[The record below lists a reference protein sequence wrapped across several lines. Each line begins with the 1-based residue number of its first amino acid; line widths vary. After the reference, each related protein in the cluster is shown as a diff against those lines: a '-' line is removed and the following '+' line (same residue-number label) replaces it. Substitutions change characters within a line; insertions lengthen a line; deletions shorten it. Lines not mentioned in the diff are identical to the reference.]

1 PHIAPMDIPLHQRIR
16 DFESRI
22 RRWKQVRFGPS
33 STHVFASRRSS
44 SIEPRSSAVP
54 RLNVGA
60 PLPPRTSPL
69 PRRAMANGQIPR
81 RPLPELPTPI
91 SSVSSPSPSS
101 NDEALDRRVAEI
113 KSQSGRIVIMNVVYQ
128 ASKDN
133 LKRIGELGSGTCGV
147 VYKAR
152 FDLTGTI
159 MAVKQMAM
167 TSVAEERRRVV
178 MDLDVVLRSH
188 DCPHIVRCYGC
199 FISDY
204 EVHICMELMATCLD
218 KLSKRVQDGFPEDI
232 LGKMAVSI
240 IKALDYL
247 KVHQNI
253 IHRDVK
259 PSNILLD
266 LNGTVKLCDFGIAG
280 RLVDSL
286 VRTHTAGCSAY
297 MSPERLD
304 PTHNY
309 DIRADIWSVGI
320 SLVELARGENPYHG
334 CSTEFEM
341 LSRIVSESPPR
352 LTIEEGFSS
361 AFCDFVSLC
370 LTKEV
375 ERRPKYRELLMHE
388 WIVRYENA
396 NVDVAGWY
404 QVVVQNSSN

>member
-1 PHIAPMDIPLHQRIR
+1 MKLNA

-44 SIEPRSSAVP
+44 SIEPRLTTAASAIPSSL
-54 RLNVGA
+54 RSDLQ
-60 PLPPRTSPL
+60 LHPRTSPL
-69 PRRAMANGQIPR
+69 PRRVMANGMPR
-81 RPLPELPTPI
+81 RPLPDLPTPI
-91 SSVSSPSPSS
+91 SSVNSKSS
-101 NDEALDRRVAEI
+101 NSKDDALDKRVAEI
-113 KSQSGRIVIMNVVYQ
+113 RSQSGRIVIMNVVYE

-133 LKRIGELGSGTCGV
+133 LRRIGELGSGTCGV

-152 FDLTGTI
+152 FDLTGTV
-159 MAVKQMAM
+159 MAVKQMAI

-178 MDLDVVLRSH
+178 MDLDVVLKSH

-218 KLSKRVQDGFPEDI
+218 KLSKRIKNGFPEDI

-247 KVHQNI
+247 KVHQNV

-259 PSNILLD
+259 PSNILID

-304 PTHNY
+304 PTHDY
-309 DIRADIWSVGI
+309 DIRADIWSLGI
-320 SLVELARGENPYHG
+320 SLVELARCQNPYNG

-341 LSRIVSESPPR
+341 LTRIVSDPAPR
-352 LTIEEGFSS
+352 LDPSEGFSTE
-361 AFCDFVSLC
+361 FCDFVALC
-370 LTKEV
+370 LTKDV
-375 ERRPKYRELLMHE
+375 ELRPKYKQLMQHE
-388 WIVRYENA
+388 WLVRYENA
-396 NVDVAGWY
+396 DVDVAGWY
-404 QVVVQNSSN
+404 KAVIQSAPNS